1 MSQVKAEVTFWS
13 ECLAFLRFLSLW
25 LKVQAP
31 VVEEG
36 RKDSRRTEEGKEPD
50 RLSFHFICLV
60 IRVYFGHV
68 IFCILM
74 FLGVLL
80 IGYACEYLSFILC
93 N

>member
-1 MSQVKAEVTFWS
+1 MPGLSEVPF
-13 ECLAFLRFLSLW
+13 SLVEGPSTSSREREKGLHGGE
-25 LKVQAP
+25 LK
-31 VVEEG
+31 
-36 RKDSRRTEEGKEPD
+36 KGKEPD

-68 IFCILM
+68 VFCILM

-80 IGYACEYLSFILC
+80 IGHACEYLSFILC